1 MLSKKTVSLL
11 LLTVLLGACA
21 QYENQRGV
29 EVSWQTAALSEF
41 NVGSTSRSEVLTK
54 LGPPSQL
61 ISLGDETVLYYLY
74 ERSVGDGLILV
85 VYNRFRVDTRYDR
98 AVFFF
103 DDNDILTEFAS
114 HNAPTTDS

>member
-11 LLTVLLGACA
+11 LVTVLLGACA

-29 EVSWQTAALSEF
+29 EVSWQTAALAEF
-41 NVGSTSRSEVLTK
+41 NIGSTSRGEVLTK

-74 ERSVGDGLILV
+74 ERSVGEGLILV
-85 VYNRFRVDTRYDR
+85 VYNRFNVWGRQRELPPFPKHSFRDLSQQSD
-98 AVFFF
+98 
-103 DDNDILTEFAS
+103 EQ
-114 HNAPTTDS
+114 